1 MKTSM
6 KVKTVMVFAAIT
18 ALAASL
24 HISGCAETGNEYA
37 SSEPVKKLEGETEL
51 MTASKNREIDKVQ
64 RLLSGSISPNQQDA
78 FGDTALHYLF
88 ADTDPE
94 DCTGDSE
101 ESEKIVALLLA
112 KGADPSIRNKRG
124 ISPLALA
131 AQCQASETFR
141 LFLLHSKKL
150 DLTPDEDG
158 DTLLHMAARG
168 GSGET
173 VRLILEEI
181 TGGKALLEKRN
192 NDGETALFSAAGINA
207 VDGGGTIDSSY
218 GAPLDTTNS
227 RMLGGGNQAFREL
240 LKAGAE
246 FNLTDREG
254 TTILSKLINEGD
266 HSNMVQLLKK
276 GVSPNQPDID
286 GVFPVQQA
294 ISRCDGMGALILIQA
309 GANIN
314 ATGSI
319 GLNAVELAGIKKE
332 VCSDDTQKVLM
343 KKIAR
348 KAARK

>member
-6 KVKTVMVFAAIT
+6 KVKTVMVFTAIA
-18 ALAASL
+18 ALAVSFHL
-24 HISGCAETGNEYA
+24 SGCAETGNEYA
-37 SSEPVKKLEGETEL
+37 SSEPVKKIGGETEL

-64 RLLSGSISPNQQDA
+64 RLLSGSTSPNQQDA
-78 FGDTALHYLF
+78 FGDAALHYLF
-88 ADTDPE
+88 ADAAPE

-101 ESEKIVALLLA
+101 ESDKIVKLLLA

-124 ISPLALA
+124 ISPLTLA
-131 AQCQASETFR
+131 AQCPASETFR
-141 LFLLHSKKL
+141 LFLQHSKKL

-173 VRLILEEI
+173 VRLILGEI
-181 TGGKALLEKRN
+181 AGGKVLLDKRN

-207 VDGGGTIDSSY
+207 VDGGGTIDSY

-254 TTILSKLINEGD
+254 TILSKLINEGD

-286 GVFPVQQA
+286 GVLPVQQA
-294 ISRCDGMGALILIQA
+294 ISRCDGMGAHILIQA
-309 GANIN
+309 GANTN

-319 GLNAVELAGIKKE
+319 GLNAAELAEIKKE
-332 VCSDDTQKVLM
+332 VCFDDTQKVLM